1 MKTSAFLKTFLTTK
15 NITTKKTQQKNQ
27 TQIVRKIIWKINE

>member
-1 MKTSAFLKTFLTTK
+1 MKTSAFLKTSLTTK
-15 NITTKKTQQKNQ
+15 NITTKKKTTKKQ